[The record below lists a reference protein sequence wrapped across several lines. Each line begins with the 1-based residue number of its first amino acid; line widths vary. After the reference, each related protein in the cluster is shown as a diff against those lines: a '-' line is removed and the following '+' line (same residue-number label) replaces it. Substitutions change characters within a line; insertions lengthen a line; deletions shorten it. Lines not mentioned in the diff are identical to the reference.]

1 MLPLRYA
8 FGNLAARRTRTGLT
22 IGVIGLVVL
31 AISLFSGL
39 VSSLQ
44 RTLVSTGDERT
55 LVVLRK
61 GSTNDGSSSVTL
73 EAYQALRF
81 FEGVARDGQGQ
92 PLASPELVVQPFFR
106 TRGGGRENVLVRGVE
121 AVALSVHKNVVITEG
136 RMFAPSS
143 GEAIVGRGVAG
154 RYVGAQLG
162 ENLEFGRSTWKVV
175 GVFESAGSSLES
187 ETWVDVRELA
197 NDAKRP
203 VPYSGLR
210 IRVADGA
217 DRDALVRR
225 INDDS
230 RYALEA
236 KPEPEY
242 YEKQAEGSE
251 VFYFIAIGLALLTG
265 VGAMFGATNTL
276 YAAVQSRRAEIGT
289 LRAIGFSRGAILV
302 SFLIESVAIALLG
315 FAAGG
320 VLAIVLGRVV
330 SWLLGGVAFGAATFT
345 TNVVELRVGPFD
357 LVFSL
362 IVSLVIGIVGG
373 FFPAL
378 RAAHLRPIEALRRA

>member
-1 MLPLRYA
+1 
-8 FGNLAARRTRTGLT
+8 
-22 IGVIGLVVL
+22 
-31 AISLFSGL
+31 
-39 VSSLQ
+39 
-44 RTLVSTGDERT
+44 
-55 LVVLRK
+55 
-61 GSTNDGSSSVTL
+61 
-73 EAYQALRF
+73 
-81 FEGVARDGQGQ
+81 
-92 PLASPELVVQPFFR
+92 
-106 TRGGGRENVLVRGVE
+106 
-121 AVALSVHKNVVITEG
+121 VHKDVVIREG

-175 GVFESAGSSLES
+175 GVFESGGSSLES

-210 IRVADGA
+210 VRVADGA

-225 INDDS
+225 INDDP

-236 KPEPEY
+236 RPEPEY

-320 VLAIVLGRVV
+320 VLAIVLGRLV

-357 LVFSL
+357 LMFSL
-362 IVSLVIGIVGG
+362 IVSLVIGLVGG